1 MGLVNAWK
9 GFFTSNQ
16 EVFEQK
22 ETKTKRRAYAGA
34 RVDRNTASWV
44 TNQTS
49 ADQEWKQGITRL
61 RSRVHDLVRNNN
73 YAAQAI
79 RYSTN
84 QIVGTGVRLQVQ
96 TRKRRTNDLYT
107 QINEQ
112 IETQWSMWGRK
123 DSCDVRGV
131 LCFSELER
139 LVVRSMIESGES
151 FVIMHRKQFGRSKV
165 PIALEVIEADQLD
178 EDYKGKLTEPTNTWR
193 LGIEININVLL
204 IMPF

>member
-16 EVFEQK
+16 DIFEQK
-22 ETKTKRRAYAGA
+22 PVKKRRRSYTGA
-34 RVDRNTASWV
+34 RVDRLSASWV

-49 ADQEWKQGITRL
+49 ADQEWKQGIVKL
-61 RSRVHDLVRNNN
+61 RSNVHDLVRNNN

-84 QIVGTGVRLQVQ
+84 QVVGTGVRLQAQ
-96 TRKRRTNDLYT
+96 IRKQRNNELYT
-107 QINEQ
+107 KLNEQ
-112 IETQWSMWGRK
+112 IEGQWSMWGRK

-139 LVVRSMIESGES
+139 LAVRSMIESGES

-165 PIALEVIEADQLD
+165 PFALEVIEADQLD
-178 EDYKGKLTEPTNTWR
+178 EDYKGKL
-193 LGIEININVLL
+193 I
-204 IMPF
+204 